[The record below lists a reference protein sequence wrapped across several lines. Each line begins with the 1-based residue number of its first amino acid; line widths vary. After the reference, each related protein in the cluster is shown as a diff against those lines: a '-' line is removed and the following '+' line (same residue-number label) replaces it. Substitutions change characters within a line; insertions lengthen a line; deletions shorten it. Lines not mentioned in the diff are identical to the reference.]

1 MGIAVTFE
9 HFNMYK
15 FAFLLTLAFVGASG
29 KNIDDSVR
37 AEECKDNAQYAAWCP
52 SWVWKCTSSSFM
64 MENCP
69 MSCGACGKNV
79 DRSSM
84 SVDDSSRAEECEDN
98 AQYAAWCPTWVWKC
112 TSSSFMMENCPMSC
126 GACGKKV
133 DRWSM
138 SVDDC
143 FRAEECRD
151 NAQYAA
157 NCPLWAS
164 VGKCT
169 SSSTAAREFTLENC
183 PMSCGACSSDLP
195 RAFECGCDYSGDGG
209 VSASEFQTCFRS
221 TSVGNYLFGNSN
233 IASNYFVTMTYHNYD
248 ANNDGKIDYQEA
260 TAWSADFTPPARK

>member
-15 FAFLLTLAFVGASG
+15 FAFLLALAFVGASG
-29 KNIDDSVR
+29 KNIDNSV
-37 AEECKDNAQYAAWCP
+37 
-52 SWVWKCTSSSFM
+52 
-64 MENCP
+64 
-69 MSCGACGKNV
+69 
-79 DRSSM
+79 
-84 SVDDSSRAEECEDN
+84 RAEECEDN
-98 AQYAAWCPTWVWKC
+98 AQYAAWCPSWVWKC

-248 ANNDGKIDYQEA
+248 ANNDGRLIIKKLLLGLL
-260 TAWSADFTPPARK
+260 TSL